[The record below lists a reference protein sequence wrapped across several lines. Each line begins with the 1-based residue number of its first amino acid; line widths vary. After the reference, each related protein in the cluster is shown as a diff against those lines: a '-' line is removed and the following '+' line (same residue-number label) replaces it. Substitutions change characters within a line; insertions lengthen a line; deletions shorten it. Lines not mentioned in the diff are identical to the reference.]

1 MITYVAE
8 ITQPHLRGMLAATSS
23 MTIILGVFIQF
34 LMGTFFY
41 WRTVALINISIPIL
55 AIALLFFVPE
65 SPYWLITKNRL
76 MEARESLA
84 WLRGWTTL
92 EEVDSEY
99 RDLCMSLGKNPA
111 TGIDNPAFVG
121 DDSVI
126 IRTPVVSKPSKMELF
141 KRFGKRSFILPYMLV
156 AFGFYLGHFSGMTTL
171 QTFAVQIFQTL
182 KAPIDKY
189 YATMLLGIVELMGAL
204 LCVIVIHYTGK
215 RPLTFFST
223 IGCGICFIIVATY
236 AYLIDVKY
244 LETGN
249 QLKYIVNS
257 TEMTNVTTG
266 MPGIPDS
273 TQTVFGVSLDSL
285 HWLPTTFLIG
295 SAFLSHAGIR
305 LLPWVLIG
313 EVYPGDVR
321 GIASGLSGGIGYI
334 FGFASNKSFL
344 TMINTFTLPGT
355 FWFYG
360 IMSLLGTVILYFTL
374 PETEGRTLI
383 DIENH
388 FAGIRKLS
396 DKQHKTKNI
405 EIGEINMGF
414 TGKNTVSNNN
424 SHIESRL

>member
-1 MITYVAE
+1 
-8 ITQPHLRGMLAATSS
+8 MLAATSS

-34 LMGTFFY
+34 LMGTFLY
-41 WRTVALINISIPIL
+41 WRTVALVNIAIPII
-55 AIALLFFVPE
+55 AILLLFIVPE
-65 SPYWLITKNRL
+65 SPHWLVSKNRL
-76 MEARESLA
+76 MEARQSLA

-121 DDSVI
+121 DNDSVI
-126 IRTPVVSKPSKMELF
+126 VRTPEARKPSKSTLV
-141 KRFGKRSFILPYMLV
+141 KKFGKRSFVLPYILV
-156 AFGFYLGHFSGMTTL
+156 GYSFYLGHFSGMTTL

-189 YATMLLGIVELMGAL
+189 YATLLLGIVELMGSL
-204 LCVIVIHYTGK
+204 LCVIAVHYTGK

-223 IGCGICFIIVATY
+223 IGCGVCFIIVATY
-236 AYLIDVKY
+236 AHLIDVKY
-244 LETGN
+244 LVTGN
-249 QLKYIVNS
+249 TVQSLA
-257 TEMTNVTTG
+257 NVTTD
-266 MPGIPDS
+266 ISNS
-273 TQTVFGVSLDSL
+273 TIADYSHSTETLFGVSLDSL

-295 SAFLSHAGIR
+295 SAFLSHSGIR

-321 GIASGLSGGIGYI
+321 GIASGLSGGLGYI

-344 TMINTFTLPGT
+344 TMINTLTLPGT

-360 IMSLLGTVILYFTL
+360 AMSLMGTVILYFAL

-388 FAGIRKLS
+388 FSGIRKLS
-396 DKQHKTKNI
+396 EKSHKNRNI
-405 EIGEINMGF
+405 MEIGEINLGF
-414 TGKNTVSNNN
+414 TGKSNVSKNEN
-424 SHIESRL
+424 IESGL